1 VWIIASLLASIMEA
15 KIVVKTALHKI
26 AQNPKASLRSLF
38 PSIIVD
44 YGVLECPVKRRE
56 LDKIGSKIANII
68 GP

>member
-1 VWIIASLLASIMEA
+1 MKA

-44 YGVLECPVKRRE
+44 YGVLDYVQRNIENWTK
-56 LDKIGSKIANII
+56 LDPKSRT
-68 GP
+68 